1 MRRLSPWLALRLVL
15 TLMLAALPLAAQ
27 QPPINARIPPPPPPP
42 EKPATPPPT
51 AKPAVQSN
59 GGAIAQ
65 PGTAS
70 ATGASPI
77 ATPSAAPAAPAE
89 PVPPPDL
96 PAQVTIPAGS
106 RIAVVLDTPLSTR
119 ISRAGQKVSFRTS
132 DAVRL
137 EDGLEIPPDTAFSG
151 SVVEVKRPGGF
162 GKSGVL
168 RVKVD
173 GVDLAAGASAPV
185 VAHLESQ
192 DINAKGRL
200 TTDNRHTTDLYSL
213 AMYTLEGTLVG
224 SRIKGGKGAAVGA
237 GAGALAALI
246 IMMSHRG
253 QDVYLEPGMPFQV
266 VLEQPVDLPG
276 KAVWGAQHDYARA
289 HPVSVSNT
297 GGSGNGGF
305 TREGDANGAE
315 ASPGGSD
322 PDSGRP
328 KLKRRPRS
336 PQP

>member
-1 MRRLSPWLALRLVL
+1 MRRCAPGLALPLVF

-27 QPPINARIPPPPPPP
+27 QPPINARIPPPPP

-51 AKPAVQSN
+51 EKPAAQSN

-70 ATGASPI
+70 ATGAPPI
-77 ATPSAAPAAPAE
+77 ATPSAAPAAPADT
-89 PVPPPDL
+89 VPPPDL
-96 PAQVTIPAGS
+96 PAHVTIPAGS

-119 ISRAGQKVSFRTS
+119 ISRAGQKVTFRTS
-132 DAVRL
+132 NAVPL
-137 EDGLEIPPDTAFSG
+137 EDGLEIPPDTAFTG

-173 GVDLAAGASAPV
+173 GVDLEAAASAPV

-200 TTDNRHTTDLYSL
+200 TTDNRHTTDLYNL
-213 AMYTLEGTLVG
+213 AMYSLEGTLVG
-224 SRIKGGKGAAVGA
+224 SQIKGGKGAAVGA

-276 KAVWGAQHDYARA
+276 KAVWAAQHDHARA

-297 GGSGNGGF
+297 AGSENGGF
-305 TREGDANGAE
+305 TREGDVSGAE
-315 ASPGGSD
+315 ANPGGSD
-322 PDSGRP
+322 PDPSRP
-328 KLKRRPRS
+328 KLERRPKS
-336 PQP
+336 PPP